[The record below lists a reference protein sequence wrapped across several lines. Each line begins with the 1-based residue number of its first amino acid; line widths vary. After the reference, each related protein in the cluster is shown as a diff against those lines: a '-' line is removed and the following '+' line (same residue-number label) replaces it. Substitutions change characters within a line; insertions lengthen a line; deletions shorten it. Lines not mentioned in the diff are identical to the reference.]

1 MTALKAHEVA
11 RFLARPDL
19 TEGIFLAYGPDGGL
33 VRETAQRLIRH
44 LSGDDPA
51 SANVTIFD
59 GPELDAEPGRLI
71 TEARSISLFGG
82 KRIIRVRSAGKALVM
97 PLTELRDDPGGT
109 AIVLE
114 AGNLTPRDAIRA
126 LVEAAKLGRALP
138 CYPDTDET
146 LTKLMQET
154 FNQAGIRT
162 DSDVIPTLR
171 EILGNDREIT
181 RRELEKL
188 SLYAA
193 STKTLTRED
202 VLTLCADN
210 GALAIDAILDATGG
224 GHAEKLEMALNRALA
239 ASINPQ
245 QLLSM
250 LTSHFAGLR
259 RWRVEVD
266 GGKSARAVLDGVKP
280 KPHFS
285 RVGQLEQQLRLWSE
299 PALATAA
306 DRLLHATSDSRR
318 KPALAETILRRTTLA
333 LCMIAATH

>member
-19 TEGIFLAYGPDGGL
+19 GEGIFLAYGPDGGL

-59 GPELDAEPGRLI
+59 GPELAADPSLLVL
-71 TEARSISLFGG
+71 EARSVSLFGG
-82 KRIIRVRSAGKALVM
+82 KRIIRVRNATKALVM
-97 PLTELRDDPGGT
+97 PLTQLRDDPSGT

-114 AGNLTPRDAIRA
+114 ADNLPPRDALRA

-138 CYPDTDET
+138 CYPDSDET
-146 LTKLMQET
+146 LTALMRET
-154 FNQAGIRT
+154 FNQAGIRIDT
-162 DSDVIPTLR
+162 DVVPTLR

-188 SLYAA
+188 TLYAA
-193 STKTLTRED
+193 KSKALARED
-202 VLTLCADN
+202 VLLLCADN

-224 GHAEKLEMALNRALA
+224 GHAEKLELALNRAIA
-239 ASINPQ
+239 ANINSQ
-245 QLLSM
+245 QLLVM
-250 LTSHFAGLR
+250 LSNHFANLR
-259 RWRVEVD
+259 RWRTEVD
-266 GGKSARAVLDGVKP
+266 AGKAPRAVLDGLKP

-285 RVGQLEQQLRLWSE
+285 RSGALEQQLRLWTDTS
-299 PALATAA
+299 LATAGE
-306 DRLLHATSDSRR
+306 RLLQATADSRR
-318 KPALAETILRRTTLA
+318 RPHLAETLLRRTALA
-333 LCMIAATH
+333 LCMLAATH

>member
-1 MTALKAHEVA
+1 MTALKAHEVS

-51 SANVTIFD
+51 SADVIVFD

-71 TEARSISLFGG
+71 TEARSSSLFGG
-82 KRIIRVRSAGKALVM
+82 KRIIRVRSAGKSLVM
-97 PLTELRDDPGGT
+97 PLTEIRDDPGGT

-114 AGNLTPRDAIRA
+114 AGNLPPRDALRA

-146 LTKLMQET
+146 LTNLMRDT
-154 FNQAGIRT
+154 FNQAGIRV
-162 DSDVIPTLR
+162 DADVVPTLR

-188 SLYAA
+188 VLFAA
-193 STKTLTRED
+193 KTKSLTRDE
-202 VLTLCADN
+202 VLYLCADN

-224 GHAEKLEMALNRALA
+224 GHAEKLELALNRALA
-239 ASINPQ
+239 AQVNPQ
-245 QLLSM
+245 QLLAM
-250 LTSHFAGLR
+250 LSNHFGSLR
-259 RWRVEVD
+259 RWRVDVD
-266 GGKSARAVLDGVKP
+266 AGKPARAVLDGLKP

-285 RVGQLEQQLRLWSE
+285 RVGQLEQQLRLWSD

-306 DRLLHATSDSRR
+306 DRLLQATSDSRR
-318 KPALAETILRRTTLA
+318 KPVLAETILRRTTLA
-333 LCMIAATH
+333 LCMMAATH

>member
-19 TEGIFLAYGPDGGL
+19 SEGIFLAYGPDGGL
-33 VRETAQRLIRH
+33 VRETAQRLIRY
-44 LSGDDPA
+44 LSGEDPA
-51 SANVTIFD
+51 AANVTIFD

-71 TEARSISLFGG
+71 TEARSVSLFGG

-114 AGNLTPRDAIRA
+114 AGNLTPRDALRA
-126 LVEAAKLGRALP
+126 LVEAARLGRALP

-146 LTKLMQET
+146 LTNLMRES
-154 FNQAGIRT
+154 FNQSGIRIDT
-162 DSDVIPTLR
+162 DVIPTLR
-171 EILGNDREIT
+171 DILGNDREIT

-188 SLYAA
+188 TLYAA
-193 STKTLTRED
+193 GTKTLTRED

-245 QLLSM
+245 QLLAM
-250 LTSHFAGLR
+250 LTSHFAALR
-259 RWRVEVD
+259 RWRVDVD
-266 GGKSARAVLDGVKP
+266 NGKSARAVLDSARP

-285 RVGQLEQQLRLWSE
+285 RIGQMEQQLRLWSE
-299 PALATAA
+299 PALAMAA
-306 DRLLHATSDSRR
+306 DRLLQATSDTRR
-318 KPALAETILRRTTLA
+318 KPVLSETILRRTTLA
-333 LCMIAATH
+333 LCMMAATH

>member
-33 VRETAQRLIRH
+33 VRETAQRLIRY
-44 LSGDDPA
+44 LSGDEPA
-51 SANVTIFD
+51 AADVFIFD

-71 TEARSISLFGG
+71 TEARSTSLFGG

-114 AGNLTPRDAIRA
+114 AGNLTPRDALRA
-126 LVEAAKLGRALP
+126 LVEATKLGRALP

-146 LTKLMQET
+146 LANLMRET

-162 DSDVIPTLR
+162 DADVIPTLR

-188 SLYAA
+188 TLFAA
-193 STKTLTRED
+193 STKSLTRED

-224 GHAEKLEMALNRALA
+224 GHAEKLELALNRALSNA
-239 ASINPQ
+239 INPQ
-245 QLLSM
+245 QLLAM
-250 LTSHFAGLR
+250 LTNHFGNLR

-266 GGKSARAVLDGVKP
+266 AGKAPRAVLEGVKP

-285 RVGQLEQQLRLWSE
+285 RIGQLEQQLRLWSDA
-299 PALATAA
+299 ALAQAS
-306 DRLLHATSDSRR
+306 DRLLQATSDSRR
-318 KPALAETILRRTTLA
+318 KPALATTILHRTTLA
-333 LCMIAATH
+333 LCMMAATH

>member
-1 MTALKAHEVA
+1 MTALKAHEVQ

-33 VRETAQRLIRH
+33 VRETAQRLIRY
-44 LSGDDPA
+44 LAGNDIA
-51 SANVTIFD
+51 SADVITFD

-71 TEARSISLFGG
+71 TEARSGSLFGG
-82 KRIIRVRSAGKALVM
+82 KRILRVRSASKSLVM

-114 AGNLTPRDAIRA
+114 GGNLAPRDALRA
-126 LVEAAKLGRALP
+126 LVEAAKMGRALP

-146 LTKLMQET
+146 LTNLMREN
-154 FNQAGIRT
+154 FNQAGIRI

-188 SLYAA
+188 TFFAA
-193 STKTLTRED
+193 TTKTLTRED

-224 GHAEKLEMALNRALA
+224 GHAEKLELALNRALTSA
-239 ASINPQ
+239 VNPQ
-245 QLLSM
+245 QLLAM
-250 LTSHFAGLR
+250 LTNHFANLR
-259 RWRVEVD
+259 RWRVDVD
-266 GGKSARAVLDGVKP
+266 AGKPPRAVLEAVKP

-285 RVGQLEQQLRLWSE
+285 RIGQLEQQLRLWTD
-299 PALATAA
+299 PALALASE
-306 DRLLHATSDSRR
+306 RLLQATSDSRR
-318 KPALAETILRRTTLA
+318 KPALATAILHRTTLA
-333 LCMIAATH
+333 LCMMAAQH

>member
-1 MTALKAHEVA
+1 MTALKAHEVT

-19 TEGIFLAYGPDGGL
+19 TEGVFLAYGPDGGL
-33 VRETAQRLIRH
+33 VRETAQRLIRY

-51 SANVTIFD
+51 SADVFIFD

-71 TEARSISLFGG
+71 TEARSTSLFGG
-82 KRIIRVRSAGKALVM
+82 KRIIRVRNASKSLVM

-114 AGNLTPRDAIRA
+114 AGNLAPRDALRA

-146 LTKLMQET
+146 LTNLMRET
-154 FNQAGIRT
+154 FNQAGIRV
-162 DSDVIPTLR
+162 DSDVVPTLR

-188 SLYAA
+188 TLFAA
-193 STKTLTRED
+193 STKSLTRED

-224 GHAEKLEMALNRALA
+224 GHAEKLEMALNRALT
-239 ASINPQ
+239 SSVNPQ
-245 QLLSM
+245 QLLAM
-250 LTSHFAGLR
+250 LTNHFASLR

-266 GGKSARAVLDGVKP
+266 AGKSPRPARATAPPLDRPG
-280 KPHFS
+280 S
-285 RVGQLEQQLRLWSE
+285 GSSLG
-299 PALATAA
+299 ALATGNERQPPQTRFGNRNPAP
-306 DRLLHATSDSRR
+306 DHPRPLHDGRN
-318 KPALAETILRRTTLA
+318 TL
-333 LCMIAATH
+333 ISNVFHVKH